1 MLLSGGGFA
10 FMHLPKLAKLTVLI
24 AVISELFSNFALN
37 YKQQLS
43 RMNYRTLRLKIIT
56 GYAILA
62 IVLVFAAQM
71 VYDSTR
77 SLTALNTA
85 SERLMERRNIV
96 DSLVYSMLDAA
107 NAERSVMM
115 GDTRQWQRFS
125 TSLSESQ
132 RKAMQLKQLVSDS
145 VKAMRMDTLANLLAA
160 KRDNAMMVLNI
171 LADASGDAVYARK
184 VHDLQSGRD
193 SVVIHPNEIT
203 NASNRETVYNIV
215 STRRGFFRRLSDA
228 FRRQRSDTIATT
240 MQSGRTDSTAMAQGI
255 NIADSVAVALADIH
269 HEIKRADTRRQ
280 DAIDNRTRSLKLV
293 SIQLAWRTGQMLEDI
308 QSDEHNAM
316 QRAIN
321 ADMAARRATMMK
333 IAMLALLAI
342 GAAIVLIVYTLRD
355 IRRQRRDHERIV
367 EAKNETERIMQQ
379 RQRLLLTITHDIKA
393 PVASISGFIALLRE
407 WVNQP
412 KPVAY
417 LDSIRSSAEHLL
429 QLVGALLDYHQL
441 ESGKATTHAVSFN
454 PARLVSDCATQARP
468 VANKKNLEVV
478 CSLRPGA
485 DRMCQADAF
494 RIRQIM
500 NNLIGNAVKYTDRGT
515 ITVSAALNGSQLT
528 MSVADTGSGM
538 TESEQQRIFN
548 AFTRLPDA
556 QDKEGV
562 GLGLSITREAVNMLG
577 GTIRVVSQKG
587 KGSKFTVT
595 LPVTVDTVQS
605 AQPATIAGNTVPNV
619 ADNPTPNVINPASIA
634 ASPAPDMAC
643 VKSSSHPIKV
653 VIVDDDRLQLQLLGE
668 MMARME
674 NICLDIHVTS
684 SADEAIEMIGRLR
697 PQLVFTDIEM
707 PQMSGRE
714 MLRRID
720 RNGIKTVAMT
730 AHDQSIYTELR
741 AEGFDAC
748 LFKPFNVQTLAATL
762 CQLTGIA
769 PSVSIPTA
777 SVSDAKQDTALFA
790 PLLVFAEGDA
800 EAEQQIIADT
810 RQSIADYLSMLND
823 PNDTASIAKAAHK
836 AMPLLKM
843 LMPDD
848 VEWLIELTPER
859 IGQTD
864 EEKRKKLY
872 EKFKGVLEKI

>member
-1 MLLSGGGFA
+1 
-10 FMHLPKLAKLTVLI
+10 
-24 AVISELFSNFALN
+24 
-37 YKQQLS
+37 
-43 RMNYRTLRLKIIT
+43 MNYRTLRLKIIT

-77 SLTALNTA
+77 SLTDLNNA

-203 NASNRETVYNIV
+203 SANNRETVYNIV

-255 NIADSVAVALADIH
+255 NIADSVAEALADIH

-280 DAIDNRTRSLKLV
+280 DAIDNRTHSLKLV

-316 QRAIN
+316 QRAIK
-321 ADMAARRATMMK
+321 ADMQARRSTMMK

-367 EAKNETERIMQQ
+367 EAKNETERLMQQ

-407 WVNQP
+407 WVSQP

-468 VANKKNLEVV
+468 VANNKNLEVV
-478 CSLRPGA
+478 CSLRTGA
-485 DRMCQADAF
+485 DCVCQADAF

-556 QDKEGV
+556 QGKEGV

-577 GTIRVVSQKG
+577 GTIRVASQKG

-619 ADNPTPNVINPASIA
+619 ADNPTPNIINPASIA

-643 VKSSSHPIKV
+643 VKSSSHPIKG
-653 VIVDDDRLQLQLLGE
+653 VIVEDDRLQWQRLGE

-674 NICLDIHVTS
+674 NICLAIHVTS

-720 RNGIKTVAMT
+720 HNGIKTVAIT

-769 PSVSIPTA
+769 PSVSVPTA
-777 SVSDAKQDTALFA
+777 SASSARHDATLFA
-790 PLLVFAEGDA
+790 PLLVFAECDA

-810 RQSIADYLSMLND
+810 RKSIADYLSMLND

-848 VEWLIELTPER
+848 VEWLADLTPER

>member
-1 MLLSGGGFA
+1 
-10 FMHLPKLAKLTVLI
+10 
-24 AVISELFSNFALN
+24 
-37 YKQQLS
+37 
-43 RMNYRTLRLKIIT
+43 MNYRTLRLKIIT

-77 SLTALNTA
+77 SLTDLNNA

-145 VKAMRMDTLANLLAA
+145 IKAMRMDTLANLLAA

-255 NIADSVAVALADIH
+255 NIADSVAEALADIH

-367 EAKNETERIMQQ
+367 EAKNETELLMQQ

-441 ESGKATTHAVSFN
+441 ESGKATTHVVSFN
-454 PARLVSDCATQARP
+454 PARLVIDCATQARP

-556 QDKEGV
+556 QGKEGV

-605 AQPATIAGNTVPNV
+605 AQPTTIA
-619 ADNPTPNVINPASIA
+619 DN
-634 ASPAPDMAC
+634 PAPDMAC

-684 SADEAIEMIGRLR
+684 SADEAIAMIGRLR

-720 RNGIKTVAMT
+720 RNGIKTIAIT

-777 SVSDAKQDTALFA
+777 SASSARHDDTLFA

-843 LMPDD
+843 LMPDN
-848 VEWLIELTPER
+848 VEWLTDLTPER

-864 EEKRKKLY
+864 EAKRKKLY

>member
-1 MLLSGGGFA
+1 
-10 FMHLPKLAKLTVLI
+10 
-24 AVISELFSNFALN
+24 
-37 YKQQLS
+37 
-43 RMNYRTLRLKIIT
+43 MNYRTLRLKIIT

-85 SERLMERRNIV
+85 SERLMERRNVV

-203 NASNRETVYNIV
+203 SANNRETVYNIV

-255 NIADSVAVALADIH
+255 NIADSVAEALADIH

-316 QRAIN
+316 QRAIK
-321 ADMAARRATMMK
+321 ADMQARRSTMMK

-367 EAKNETERIMQQ
+367 EAKNETERLMQQ

-407 WVNQP
+407 WVSQP

-468 VANKKNLEVV
+468 VANNKNLEVV
-478 CSLRPGA
+478 CSLRTGA
-485 DRMCQADAF
+485 DCVCQADAF

-500 NNLIGNAVKYTDRGT
+500 NNLIGNAVKYTDCGT

-556 QDKEGV
+556 QGKEGV

-577 GTIRVVSQKG
+577 GTIRVASQKG

-619 ADNPTPNVINPASIA
+619 ADNPTPNIINPASIA

-720 RNGIKTVAMT
+720 RNGIKTVAIT

-769 PSVSIPTA
+769 PSVSVPTA
-777 SVSDAKQDTALFA
+777 SASSARHDATLFA
-790 PLLVFAEGDA
+790 PLLVFAECDA

-810 RQSIADYLSMLND
+810 RKSIADYLSMLND

-836 AMPLLKM
+836 AMLLLKM

-848 VEWLIELTPER
+848 VEWLADLTPER

-864 EEKRKKLY
+864 EAKRKKLY

>member
-1 MLLSGGGFA
+1 
-10 FMHLPKLAKLTVLI
+10 
-24 AVISELFSNFALN
+24 
-37 YKQQLS
+37 
-43 RMNYRTLRLKIIT
+43 MNYRTLRLKIIT

-77 SLTALNTA
+77 SLTDLNNA

-145 VKAMRMDTLANLLAA
+145 VKAMRMDTLASLLAA

-240 MQSGRTDSTAMAQGI
+240 MQSGRIDSTAMTQGI
-255 NIADSVAVALADIH
+255 NIADSVAEALADIH

-367 EAKNETERIMQQ
+367 EAKNETERLMQQ

-407 WVNQP
+407 WVSQP

-454 PARLVSDCATQARP
+454 PAQLVSDCATQARP

-494 RIRQIM
+494 RIRQIL

-556 QDKEGV
+556 QGKEGV

-605 AQPATIAGNTVPNV
+605 AQPTTI
-619 ADNPTPNVINPASIA
+619 ADNPASDA

-720 RNGIKTVAMT
+720 RNGIKTVAIT

-777 SVSDAKQDTALFA
+777 SASSARHDDTLFA

-843 LMPDD
+843 LMPDN

-864 EEKRKKLY
+864 VAKRKELY
-872 EKFKGVLEKI
+872 EKFRRVLQQI

>member
-1 MLLSGGGFA
+1 
-10 FMHLPKLAKLTVLI
+10 
-24 AVISELFSNFALN
+24 
-37 YKQQLS
+37 
-43 RMNYRTLRLKIIT
+43 MNYRTLRLKIIT

-255 NIADSVAVALADIH
+255 NIADSVAEALADIH
-269 HEIKRADTRRQ
+269 HEIKRADIRRQ

-321 ADMAARRATMMK
+321 ADMAARRSTMMK

-393 PVASISGFIALLRE
+393 PVASISGFIALLHE
-407 WVNQP
+407 WVSQP

-454 PARLVSDCATQARP
+454 PAQLVSDCATQARP

-478 CSLRPGA
+478 CSLRTSA
-485 DRMCQADAF
+485 DCVCQADAF

-556 QDKEGV
+556 QGKEGV

-577 GTIRVVSQKG
+577 GTISVASQKG

-595 LPVTVDTVQS
+595 LPVSVDTVQS
-605 AQPATIAGNTVPNV
+605 AQPATIAGNPAPNA
-619 ADNPTPNVINPASIA
+619 ADNPTPNIINPAPNA
-634 ASPAPDMAC
+634 AGPVSDMAC

-730 AHDQSIYTELR
+730 AHDQSIYSELR

-769 PSVSIPTA
+769 PSVSVPTA
-777 SVSDAKQDTALFA
+777 SASSARYDATLFA

-836 AMPLLKM
+836 SMPLLKM

-848 VEWLIELTPER
+848 VEWLADLTPER

>member
-1 MLLSGGGFA
+1 
-10 FMHLPKLAKLTVLI
+10 
-24 AVISELFSNFALN
+24 
-37 YKQQLS
+37 
-43 RMNYRTLRLKIIT
+43 MNYRTLRLKIIT

-77 SLTALNTA
+77 SLTDLNNA

-203 NASNRETVYNIV
+203 SANNRETVYNIV

-255 NIADSVAVALADIH
+255 NIADSVAEALADIH

-280 DAIDNRTRSLKLV
+280 DAIDNRTRSLRLV

-441 ESGKATTHAVSFN
+441 ESGKATTHSVSFN
-454 PARLVSDCATQARP
+454 PAQLVSDCATQARP

-556 QDKEGV
+556 QGKEGV

-605 AQPATIAGNTVPNV
+605 AQPTTIA
-619 ADNPTPNVINPASIA
+619 DN
-634 ASPAPDMAC
+634 PAPDMAC

-684 SADEAIEMIGRLR
+684 SADEAIAMIGRLR

-720 RNGIKTVAMT
+720 RNGIKTVAIT
-730 AHDQSIYTELR
+730 AHDQSVYTELR

-777 SVSDAKQDTALFA
+777 SASDAKQDTTLFA

-843 LMPDD
+843 LMPDN
-848 VEWLIELTPER
+848 VEWLADLTPER

-864 EEKRKKLY
+864 EAKRKKLY
-872 EKFKGVLEKI
+872 EKFKGVLICLKSHHHINRG

>member
-1 MLLSGGGFA
+1 
-10 FMHLPKLAKLTVLI
+10 
-24 AVISELFSNFALN
+24 
-37 YKQQLS
+37 
-43 RMNYRTLRLKIIT
+43 MNYRTLRLKIIT

-255 NIADSVAVALADIH
+255 NIADSVAEALADIH

-407 WVNQP
+407 WVSQP

-454 PARLVSDCATQARP
+454 PAQLVSDCATQARP

-556 QDKEGV
+556 QGKEGV

-595 LPVTVDTVQS
+595 LPVSVDTVQS
-605 AQPATIAGNTVPNV
+605 AQPTTIA
-619 ADNPTPNVINPASIA
+619 DN
-634 ASPAPDMAC
+634 PAPDMAC

-684 SADEAIEMIGRLR
+684 SAAEAIEMIGRLR

-720 RNGIKTVAMT
+720 RNGIKTVAIT

-777 SVSDAKQDTALFA
+777 SASDAKHDTALFA

-848 VEWLIELTPER
+848 VEWLADLTPER

-864 EEKRKKLY
+864 EAKRKKLY

>member
-1 MLLSGGGFA
+1 
-10 FMHLPKLAKLTVLI
+10 
-24 AVISELFSNFALN
+24 
-37 YKQQLS
+37 
-43 RMNYRTLRLKIIT
+43 MNYRTLRLKIIT

-62 IVLVFAAQM
+62 IVLVLAAQM

-115 GDTRQWQRFS
+115 GDTRQWKRFAN
-125 TSLSESQ
+125 SLAESQ
-132 RKAMQLKQLVSDS
+132 RKTMQLKQLVSDS
-145 VKAMRMDTLANLLAA
+145 VKAMRMDTLASLLAA

-203 NASNRETVYNIV
+203 SANNRETVYNIV
-215 STRRGFFRRLSDA
+215 STRRGFFRRLGDA

-255 NIADSVAVALADIH
+255 NIADSVAEALADIH

-280 DAIDNRTRSLKLV
+280 DAIESRTRSLKLV

-316 QRAIN
+316 QRAVN
-321 ADMAARRATMMK
+321 ADMQARRSTMMK

-367 EAKNETERIMQQ
+367 EAKNETERLMQQ

-407 WVNQP
+407 WVSQP

-454 PARLVSDCATQARP
+454 PAQLVSDCATQARP
-468 VANKKNLEVV
+468 VANNKNLEVV
-478 CSLRPGA
+478 CSLRTSA
-485 DRMCQADAF
+485 DCVCQADAF

-556 QDKEGV
+556 QGKEGV

-577 GTIRVVSQKG
+577 GTISVASQKG
-587 KGSKFTVT
+587 KGSKFTVK
-595 LPVTVDTVQS
+595 LPVVVDAVQP
-605 AQPATIAGNTVPNV
+605 AQPATIQSDKPSTIDHN
-619 ADNPTPNVINPASIA
+619 
-634 ASPAPDMAC
+634 PAPDAAYTAPNKAGAMPA
-643 VKSSSHPIKV
+643 SHPIKV

-674 NICLDIHVTS
+674 NICLDISVTA
-684 SADEAIEMIGRLR
+684 SADEAMEMIGRLR

-730 AHDQSIYTELR
+730 AHDQSIYSELR

-769 PSVSIPTA
+769 PQISVPTA
-777 SVSDAKQDTALFA
+777 STSAVRHDDTLFA

-810 RQSIADYLSMLND
+810 RKSIAGYLEMLND
-823 PNDTASIAKAAHK
+823 ADDTTSIAKAAHK

-848 VEWLIELTPER
+848 VEWLTALTPER

-864 EEKRKKLY
+864 VAKRKKLY
-872 EKFKGVLEKI
+872 EKFKRVLENISQLRGNATPTHPFLSP

>member
-1 MLLSGGGFA
+1 
-10 FMHLPKLAKLTVLI
+10 
-24 AVISELFSNFALN
+24 
-37 YKQQLS
+37 
-43 RMNYRTLRLKIIT
+43 MNYRTLRLKIIT

-77 SLTALNTA
+77 SLTDLNNA

-145 VKAMRMDTLANLLAA
+145 IKAMRMDTLANLLAA

-255 NIADSVAVALADIH
+255 NIADSVAEALADIH

-367 EAKNETERIMQQ
+367 EAKNETELLMQQ

-407 WVNQP
+407 WVSQP

-454 PARLVSDCATQARP
+454 PAQLVSDCATQARP

-556 QDKEGV
+556 QGKEGV

-605 AQPATIAGNTVPNV
+605 VQPTTIA
-619 ADNPTPNVINPASIA
+619 DN
-634 ASPAPDMAC
+634 PAPDMAC

-684 SADEAIEMIGRLR
+684 SADEAIAMIGRLR

-707 PQMSGRE
+707 PQLSGRE

-720 RNGIKTVAMT
+720 RNGIKTVAIT

-777 SVSDAKQDTALFA
+777 SASDAQQDTTLFA

-843 LMPDD
+843 LMPDN
-848 VEWLIELTPER
+848 VEWLTDLTPER

-864 EEKRKKLY
+864 VAKRKKLY
-872 EKFKGVLEKI
+872 EKFKRVLICLKSHHLNRG

>member
-1 MLLSGGGFA
+1 
-10 FMHLPKLAKLTVLI
+10 
-24 AVISELFSNFALN
+24 
-37 YKQQLS
+37 
-43 RMNYRTLRLKIIT
+43 MNYRTLRLKIIT

-77 SLTALNTA
+77 SLTDLNNA

-145 VKAMRMDTLANLLAA
+145 IKAMRMDTLANLLAA

-255 NIADSVAVALADIH
+255 NIADSVAEALADIH

-407 WVNQP
+407 LVNQP

-454 PARLVSDCATQARP
+454 PAQLVSDCATQARP

-556 QDKEGV
+556 QGKEGV

-595 LPVTVDTVQS
+595 LPVSVDTVQS
-605 AQPATIAGNTVPNV
+605 THPTTIADSPVSDV
-619 ADNPTPNVINPASIA
+619 ACI
-634 ASPAPDMAC
+634 
-643 VKSSSHPIKV
+643 KSSSHPIKV

-684 SADEAIEMIGRLR
+684 SADEAIAMIGRLR

-720 RNGIKTVAMT
+720 RNGIKTVAIT

-777 SVSDAKQDTALFA
+777 SASDAQQDTALFA

-823 PNDTASIAKAAHK
+823 PNDTASIAKATHK

-843 LMPDD
+843 LMPDN
-848 VEWLIELTPER
+848 VEWLTDLTPER

-872 EKFKGVLEKI
+872 EKFKGVLACLKFPPPQQGQSPTTSQLVGNAP

>member
-1 MLLSGGGFA
+1 
-10 FMHLPKLAKLTVLI
+10 
-24 AVISELFSNFALN
+24 
-37 YKQQLS
+37 
-43 RMNYRTLRLKIIT
+43 MNYRTLRLKIIT

-77 SLTALNTA
+77 SLTDLNNA

-255 NIADSVAVALADIH
+255 NIADSVAEALADIH

-280 DAIDNRTRSLKLV
+280 DAIDNRTRSLRLV

-454 PARLVSDCATQARP
+454 PAQLVSDCATQARP

-485 DRMCQADAF
+485 DRMCHADAF

-548 AFTRLPDA
+548 AFIRLPDA
-556 QDKEGV
+556 QGKEGV

-595 LPVTVDTVQS
+595 LPVSVDTVQS
-605 AQPATIAGNTVPNV
+605 AQPATIA
-619 ADNPTPNVINPASIA
+619 DN
-634 ASPAPDMAC
+634 PAPDMAC

-684 SADEAIEMIGRLR
+684 SADEAIAMIGRLR
-697 PQLVFTDIEM
+697 PQLLFTDIEM

-720 RNGIKTVAMT
+720 RNGIKTVAIT

-777 SVSDAKQDTALFA
+777 SASDARQDTALFA

-810 RQSIADYLSMLND
+810 RQSIADYLSMLNN

-843 LMPDD
+843 LMPDN
-848 VEWLIELTPER
+848 VEWLTDLTPER

-864 EEKRKKLY
+864 EAKRKKLY
-872 EKFKGVLEKI
+872 EKFKGVLICLKSHHHLNRG

>member
-1 MLLSGGGFA
+1 
-10 FMHLPKLAKLTVLI
+10 
-24 AVISELFSNFALN
+24 
-37 YKQQLS
+37 
-43 RMNYRTLRLKIIT
+43 MNYRTLRLKIIT

-77 SLTALNTA
+77 SLTDLNNA

-145 VKAMRMDTLANLLAA
+145 IKAMRMDTLANLLAA

-203 NASNRETVYNIV
+203 SANNRETVYNIV

-255 NIADSVAVALADIH
+255 NIADSVAEALADIH

-407 WVNQP
+407 WVSQP

-454 PARLVSDCATQARP
+454 PAQLVSDCATQARP

-556 QDKEGV
+556 QGKEGV

-595 LPVTVDTVQS
+595 LPVSVDTVQS
-605 AQPATIAGNTVPNV
+605 AQPTTIA
-619 ADNPTPNVINPASIA
+619 DN
-634 ASPAPDMAC
+634 PAPDMAC

-720 RNGIKTVAMT
+720 RNGIKTVAIT

-777 SVSDAKQDTALFA
+777 SASDAQQDTALFA

-848 VEWLIELTPER
+848 VEWLTDLTPER

-864 EEKRKKLY
+864 VAKRKKLY
-872 EKFKGVLEKI
+872 EKFKGVLICLKSQHLNRG

>member
-1 MLLSGGGFA
+1 
-10 FMHLPKLAKLTVLI
+10 
-24 AVISELFSNFALN
+24 
-37 YKQQLS
+37 
-43 RMNYRTLRLKIIT
+43 MNYRTLRLKIIT

-71 VYDSTR
+71 VYDSTC

-255 NIADSVAVALADIH
+255 NIADSVAEALADIH

-321 ADMAARRATMMK
+321 ADMQARRSTMMK

-367 EAKNETERIMQQ
+367 EAKNETERLMQQ

-454 PARLVSDCATQARP
+454 PAQLVSDCATQARP
-468 VANKKNLEVV
+468 VANNKNLEVV

-556 QDKEGV
+556 QGKEGV

-577 GTIRVVSQKG
+577 GTIRVASQKG

-595 LPVTVDTVQS
+595 LPVTVDTVLS

-730 AHDQSIYTELR
+730 AHDQSIYSELR

-769 PSVSIPTA
+769 PQISVPTA
-777 SVSDAKQDTALFA
+777 STSAVRHDDTLFA

-823 PNDTASIAKAAHK
+823 SNDTASIAKAAHK

-848 VEWLIELTPER
+848 VEWLADLTPER

-864 EEKRKKLY
+864 EAKRKKLY

>member
-1 MLLSGGGFA
+1 
-10 FMHLPKLAKLTVLI
+10 
-24 AVISELFSNFALN
+24 
-37 YKQQLS
+37 
-43 RMNYRTLRLKIIT
+43 MNYRTLRLKIIT

-77 SLTALNTA
+77 SLTALNNA
-85 SERLMERRNIV
+85 SERLMERRNVV

-203 NASNRETVYNIV
+203 SANNRETVYNIV
-215 STRRGFFRRLSDA
+215 STRRGFFRRLGDA

-255 NIADSVAVALADIH
+255 NIADSVAEALADIH

-280 DAIDNRTRSLKLV
+280 DAIDNRTHSLKLV

-316 QRAIN
+316 QRAIK
-321 ADMAARRATMMK
+321 ADMQARRSTMMK

-367 EAKNETERIMQQ
+367 EAKNETERLMQQ

-393 PVASISGFIALLRE
+393 PLASISGFIALLRE
-407 WVNQP
+407 WVSQP

-468 VANKKNLEVV
+468 VANNKNLEVV
-478 CSLRPGA
+478 CSLRTGA
-485 DRMCQADAF
+485 DCVCQADAF

-556 QDKEGV
+556 QGKEGV

-577 GTIRVVSQKG
+577 GTIRVASQKG
-587 KGSKFTVT
+587 KGSKFTIT

-619 ADNPTPNVINPASIA
+619 ADNPTPNIINPASIA

-643 VKSSSHPIKV
+643 VKSSSYPIKV

-720 RNGIKTVAMT
+720 RNGIKTVAIT

-769 PSVSIPTA
+769 PSVSVLTA
-777 SVSDAKQDTALFA
+777 SASSARHDATLFA
-790 PLLVFAEGDA
+790 PLLVFAECDA

-810 RQSIADYLSMLND
+810 RKSIADYLSMLND

-848 VEWLIELTPER
+848 VEWLADLTPER

>member
-1 MLLSGGGFA
+1 
-10 FMHLPKLAKLTVLI
+10 
-24 AVISELFSNFALN
+24 
-37 YKQQLS
+37 
-43 RMNYRTLRLKIIT
+43 MNYRTLRLKIIT

-203 NASNRETVYNIV
+203 SANNRETVYNIV

-255 NIADSVAVALADIH
+255 NIADSVAEALADIH

-407 WVNQP
+407 WVSQP

-454 PARLVSDCATQARP
+454 PAQLVSDCATQARP
-468 VANKKNLEVV
+468 VANNKNLEVV
-478 CSLRPGA
+478 CSLRTGA
-485 DRMCQADAF
+485 DCVCQADAF

-556 QDKEGV
+556 QGKEGV

-595 LPVTVDTVQS
+595 LPVTVDTVLS
-605 AQPATIAGNTVPNV
+605 AQPATIAGNTVHNV

-720 RNGIKTVAMT
+720 RNGIKTVAIT

-769 PSVSIPTA
+769 PQISVPTA
-777 SVSDAKQDTALFA
+777 STSAVRHDDTLFA

-848 VEWLIELTPER
+848 VEWLADLTPER

-864 EEKRKKLY
+864 EAKRKKLY

>member
-1 MLLSGGGFA
+1 
-10 FMHLPKLAKLTVLI
+10 
-24 AVISELFSNFALN
+24 
-37 YKQQLS
+37 
-43 RMNYRTLRLKIIT
+43 MNYRTLRLKIIT

-85 SERLMERRNIV
+85 SERLMERRNVV

-203 NASNRETVYNIV
+203 SANNRETVYNIV

-255 NIADSVAVALADIH
+255 NIADSVAEALADIH

-316 QRAIN
+316 QRAIK
-321 ADMAARRATMMK
+321 ADMQARRSTMMK

-367 EAKNETERIMQQ
+367 EAKNETERLMQQ

-407 WVNQP
+407 WVSQP

-417 LDSIRSSAEHLL
+417 LDSICSSAEHLL

-468 VANKKNLEVV
+468 VANNKNLEVV
-478 CSLRPGA
+478 CSLRTGA
-485 DRMCQADAF
+485 DCVCQADAF

-556 QDKEGV
+556 QGKEGV

-577 GTIRVVSQKG
+577 GTIRVASQKG

-619 ADNPTPNVINPASIA
+619 ADNPNPNIINPASIA

-674 NICLDIHVTS
+674 NICLDTHVTS

-720 RNGIKTVAMT
+720 RNGIKTVAIT

-769 PSVSIPTA
+769 PSVSVPTA
-777 SVSDAKQDTALFA
+777 SASSARHDATLFA
-790 PLLVFAEGDA
+790 PLLVFAECDA

-810 RQSIADYLSMLND
+810 RKSIADYLSMLND

-848 VEWLIELTPER
+848 VEWLADLTPER

-864 EEKRKKLY
+864 EAKRKKLY

>member
-1 MLLSGGGFA
+1 
-10 FMHLPKLAKLTVLI
+10 
-24 AVISELFSNFALN
+24 
-37 YKQQLS
+37 
-43 RMNYRTLRLKIIT
+43 
-56 GYAILA
+56 
-62 IVLVFAAQM
+62 
-71 VYDSTR
+71 
-77 SLTALNTA
+77 
-85 SERLMERRNIV
+85 
-96 DSLVYSMLDAA
+96 
-107 NAERSVMM
+107 
-115 GDTRQWQRFS
+115 
-125 TSLSESQ
+125 
-132 RKAMQLKQLVSDS
+132 
-145 VKAMRMDTLANLLAA
+145 MDTLANLLAA

-203 NASNRETVYNIV
+203 SANNRETVYNIV

-255 NIADSVAVALADIH
+255 NIADSVAEALADIH

-316 QRAIN
+316 QRAIK
-321 ADMAARRATMMK
+321 ADMQARRSTMMK

-367 EAKNETERIMQQ
+367 EAKNETERLMQQ

-407 WVNQP
+407 WVSQP

-417 LDSIRSSAEHLL
+417 LDSIHSSAEHLL

-468 VANKKNLEVV
+468 VANNKNLEVV
-478 CSLRPGA
+478 CSLRTGA
-485 DRMCQADAF
+485 DCVCQADAF

-556 QDKEGV
+556 QGKEGV

-577 GTIRVVSQKG
+577 GTIRVASQKG

-619 ADNPTPNVINPASIA
+619 ADNPTPNIINPASIA

-707 PQMSGRE
+707 PEMSGTD
-714 MLRRID
+714 LIHHID
-720 RNGIKTVAMT
+720 HSHMKVVAMT
-730 AHDQSIYTELR
+730 AHDDSMVPRLR
-741 AEGFDAC
+741 QAGFDAC
-748 LFKPFNVQTLAATL
+748 LLKPFSMHTLATTL
-762 CQLTGIA
+762 TQITRQPFVPNDVA
-769 PSVSIPTA
+769 PEAEPDSAP
-777 SVSDAKQDTALFA
+777 DFFA
-790 PLLVFAEGDA
+790 PLTAFAEGDV
-800 EAEQQIIADT
+800 EAERDILTQTLKALDE
-810 RQSIADYLSMLND
+810 YLAILTPSSCNNVPSSSND
-823 PNDTASIAKAAHK
+823 VPEEERHTAYINKVAKAAHK
-836 AMPLLKM
+836 ALPLLTM
-843 LMPDD
+843 LMPQQHD
-848 VEWLIELTPER
+848 VFWPITPANIASTAPNER
-859 IGQTD
+859 EQLAQQL
-864 EEKRKKLY
+864 KA
-872 EKFKGVLEKI
+872 VLEHIRGRLCDKLNINKPLCN

>member
-1 MLLSGGGFA
+1 
-10 FMHLPKLAKLTVLI
+10 
-24 AVISELFSNFALN
+24 
-37 YKQQLS
+37 
-43 RMNYRTLRLKIIT
+43 MNYRTLRLKIIT

-77 SLTALNTA
+77 SLTDLNNA

-203 NASNRETVYNIV
+203 SASNRETVYNIV

-321 ADMAARRATMMK
+321 ADMDARRATMMK

-538 TESEQQRIFN
+538 NESEQQRIFN

-556 QDKEGV
+556 QGKEGV
-562 GLGLSITREAVNMLG
+562 GLGLSITREAVSMLG

-605 AQPATIAGNTVPNV
+605 AQPATIASNTVPNA
-619 ADNPTPNVINPASIA
+619 ADNSISNIINPASDA

-720 RNGIKTVAMT
+720 RNGIKTVAIT

-823 PNDTASIAKAAHK
+823 SNDTASIAKAAHK

-848 VEWLIELTPER
+848 VEWLADLTPER

>member
-1 MLLSGGGFA
+1 
-10 FMHLPKLAKLTVLI
+10 
-24 AVISELFSNFALN
+24 
-37 YKQQLS
+37 
-43 RMNYRTLRLKIIT
+43 MNYRTLRLKIIT

-77 SLTALNTA
+77 SLTDLNNA

-203 NASNRETVYNIV
+203 SANNRETVYNIV

-255 NIADSVAVALADIH
+255 NIADSVAEALADIH

-308 QSDEHNAM
+308 QSDDICVKLWLIHN
-316 QRAIN
+316 
-321 ADMAARRATMMK
+321 
-333 IAMLALLAI
+333 AMLALLAI

-367 EAKNETERIMQQ
+367 EAKNETERLMQQ

-407 WVNQP
+407 WVSQP

-468 VANKKNLEVV
+468 VANNKNLEVV
-478 CSLRPGA
+478 CSLRTGA
-485 DRMCQADAF
+485 DCVCQADAF

-556 QDKEGV
+556 QGKEGV

-577 GTIRVVSQKG
+577 GTIRVASQKG

-619 ADNPTPNVINPASIA
+619 ADNPTPNIINPASIA

-720 RNGIKTVAMT
+720 RNGIKTVAIT

-769 PSVSIPTA
+769 PSVSVPTA
-777 SVSDAKQDTALFA
+777 SASSARHDATLFA
-790 PLLVFAEGDA
+790 PLLVFAECDA

-810 RQSIADYLSMLND
+810 RKSIADYLSMLND

-848 VEWLIELTPER
+848 VEWLADLTPER

>member
-1 MLLSGGGFA
+1 
-10 FMHLPKLAKLTVLI
+10 
-24 AVISELFSNFALN
+24 
-37 YKQQLS
+37 
-43 RMNYRTLRLKIIT
+43 MNYRTLRLKIIT

-255 NIADSVAVALADIH
+255 NIADSVAEALADIH

-321 ADMAARRATMMK
+321 ADMQARRSTMMK

-367 EAKNETERIMQQ
+367 EAKNETERLMQQ

-407 WVNQP
+407 WVSHP

-468 VANKKNLEVV
+468 VANNKNLEVV

-556 QDKEGV
+556 QGKEGV

-595 LPVTVDTVQS
+595 LPVTVDTVLS

-619 ADNPTPNVINPASIA
+619 ADNPISNIINPAPDA
-634 ASPAPDMAC
+634 ASPVSDMAC

-720 RNGIKTVAMT
+720 RNGIKTVAIT

-769 PSVSIPTA
+769 PQISVPTA
-777 SVSDAKQDTALFA
+777 STSAVRHDDTLFA

-823 PNDTASIAKAAHK
+823 SNDTASIAKAAHK

-848 VEWLIELTPER
+848 VEWLADLTPER

>member
-1 MLLSGGGFA
+1 
-10 FMHLPKLAKLTVLI
+10 
-24 AVISELFSNFALN
+24 
-37 YKQQLS
+37 
-43 RMNYRTLRLKIIT
+43 MNYRTLRLKIIT

-77 SLTALNTA
+77 SLTDLNNA

-145 VKAMRMDTLANLLAA
+145 IKAMRMDTLANLLAA

-255 NIADSVAVALADIH
+255 NIADSVAEALADIH

-556 QDKEGV
+556 QGKEGV

-595 LPVTVDTVQS
+595 LPVSVDTVQS
-605 AQPATIAGNTVPNV
+605 VQPTTIA
-619 ADNPTPNVINPASIA
+619 DN
-634 ASPAPDMAC
+634 PAPDMAC
-643 VKSSSHPIKV
+643 VKSSLHPIKV

-684 SADEAIEMIGRLR
+684 SADEAIAMIGRLR

-720 RNGIKTVAMT
+720 RNGIKTVAIT

-777 SVSDAKQDTALFA
+777 SASDAKQDTALFA

-843 LMPDD
+843 LMPDN
-848 VEWLIELTPER
+848 VEWLTDLTPER

-864 EEKRKKLY
+864 EAKRKKLY

>member
-1 MLLSGGGFA
+1 
-10 FMHLPKLAKLTVLI
+10 
-24 AVISELFSNFALN
+24 
-37 YKQQLS
+37 
-43 RMNYRTLRLKIIT
+43 MNYRTLRLKIIT

-77 SLTALNTA
+77 SLTDLNNA

-255 NIADSVAVALADIH
+255 NIADSVAEALADIH

-321 ADMAARRATMMK
+321 ADMAARRSTMMK

-393 PVASISGFIALLRE
+393 PVASISGFIALLCE
-407 WVNQP
+407 WVSQP

-454 PARLVSDCATQARP
+454 PAQLVSDCATQARP

-478 CSLRPGA
+478 CSLRPGV

-556 QDKEGV
+556 QGKEGV

-619 ADNPTPNVINPASIA
+619 ADNPTPNVINPAPDA
-634 ASPAPDMAC
+634 ASPVSDMAC

-653 VIVDDDRLQLQLLGE
+653 VIVDDDCLQLQLLGE

-769 PSVSIPTA
+769 PQISVPTA
-777 SVSDAKQDTALFA
+777 STSAVRHDDTLFA

-823 PNDTASIAKAAHK
+823 SNDTASIAKAAHK

-848 VEWLIELTPER
+848 VEWLADLTPER

-864 EEKRKKLY
+864 EAKRKKLY

>member
-1 MLLSGGGFA
+1 
-10 FMHLPKLAKLTVLI
+10 
-24 AVISELFSNFALN
+24 
-37 YKQQLS
+37 
-43 RMNYRTLRLKIIT
+43 MNYRTLRLKIIT

-77 SLTALNTA
+77 SLTDLNNA

-255 NIADSVAVALADIH
+255 NIADSVAEALADIH

-280 DAIDNRTRSLKLV
+280 DAIDNRTRSLRLV

-454 PARLVSDCATQARP
+454 PAQLVSDCATQARP

-556 QDKEGV
+556 QGKEGV

-595 LPVTVDTVQS
+595 LPVSVDTVQS
-605 AQPATIAGNTVPNV
+605 AQPTTIA
-619 ADNPTPNVINPASIA
+619 DI
-634 ASPAPDMAC
+634 PAPDMAC

-684 SADEAIEMIGRLR
+684 SADEAIAMIGRLR

-720 RNGIKTVAMT
+720 RNGIKTVAIT

-777 SVSDAKQDTALFA
+777 SASDAQQDTALFA

-843 LMPDD
+843 LMPDN
-848 VEWLIELTPER
+848 VEWLTDLTPER

-864 EEKRKKLY
+864 VAKRKKLY
-872 EKFKGVLEKI
+872 EKFKGVLICLKSQHLNRG

>member
-1 MLLSGGGFA
+1 
-10 FMHLPKLAKLTVLI
+10 
-24 AVISELFSNFALN
+24 
-37 YKQQLS
+37 
-43 RMNYRTLRLKIIT
+43 MNYRTLRLKIIT

-77 SLTALNTA
+77 SLTDLNNA

-132 RKAMQLKQLVSDS
+132 HKAMQLKQLVSDS

-203 NASNRETVYNIV
+203 SANNRETVYNIV
-215 STRRGFFRRLSDA
+215 STRRGFFRRLGDA

-255 NIADSVAVALADIH
+255 NIADSVAEALADIH

-321 ADMAARRATMMK
+321 ADMQARRSTMMK

-441 ESGKATTHAVSFN
+441 ESGNATTHAVSFN
-454 PARLVSDCATQARP
+454 PAQLVSDCATQARP

-548 AFTRLPDA
+548 VFTRLPDA
-556 QDKEGV
+556 QGKEGV

-595 LPVTVDTVQS
+595 LPVSVDTVQS
-605 AQPATIAGNTVPNV
+605 AQPTTI
-619 ADNPTPNVINPASIA
+619 ADNPAPNAVDDPISNIINTASDA
-634 ASPAPDMAC
+634 AGSAPDMAC

-684 SADEAIEMIGRLR
+684 SADEAIAMIGRLR

-720 RNGIKTVAMT
+720 RNGIKTVAIT

-777 SVSDAKQDTALFA
+777 SASDAKQDAALFA

-823 PNDTASIAKAAHK
+823 SNDTASIAKAAHK

-848 VEWLIELTPER
+848 VEWLADLTPER

-872 EKFKGVLEKI
+872 EKFKGVLACLKFPPPQQGQSPTTSQLVGNAP

>member
-1 MLLSGGGFA
+1 
-10 FMHLPKLAKLTVLI
+10 
-24 AVISELFSNFALN
+24 
-37 YKQQLS
+37 
-43 RMNYRTLRLKIIT
+43 MNYRTLRLKIIT

-203 NASNRETVYNIV
+203 SANNRETVYNIV
-215 STRRGFFRRLSDA
+215 STRRGFFRRLGDA

-255 NIADSVAVALADIH
+255 NIADSVAEALADIH

-321 ADMAARRATMMK
+321 ADMAARRSTMMK

-407 WVNQP
+407 WVSQP

-454 PARLVSDCATQARP
+454 PAQLVSDCATQARP

-556 QDKEGV
+556 QGKEGV

-634 ASPAPDMAC
+634 AIPAPDMAC

-674 NICLDIHVTS
+674 NIGLDIHVTS

-769 PSVSIPTA
+769 PQISVPTA
-777 SVSDAKQDTALFA
+777 STSAVRHDATLFA

-848 VEWLIELTPER
+848 VEWLADLTPER

-864 EEKRKKLY
+864 EAKRKKLY

>member
-1 MLLSGGGFA
+1 
-10 FMHLPKLAKLTVLI
+10 
-24 AVISELFSNFALN
+24 
-37 YKQQLS
+37 
-43 RMNYRTLRLKIIT
+43 MNYRTLRLKIIT

-77 SLTALNTA
+77 SLTDLNNA

-115 GDTRQWQRFS
+115 GDTRQWKRFS
-125 TSLSESQ
+125 SSLAESQ
-132 RKAMQLKQLVSDS
+132 HKAMQLKQLVSDS

-203 NASNRETVYNIV
+203 SANNRETVYNIV

-280 DAIDNRTRSLKLV
+280 DAIDNRTRSLRLV

-321 ADMAARRATMMK
+321 ADMQARRSTMMK

-367 EAKNETERIMQQ
+367 EAKNETERLMQQ

-454 PARLVSDCATQARP
+454 PAQLVSDCATQARP

-478 CSLRPGA
+478 CSIRPGA

-515 ITVSAALNGSQLT
+515 VTVSAALNGSQLT

-556 QDKEGV
+556 QGKEGV
-562 GLGLSITREAVNMLG
+562 GLGLSITREAVSMLG
-577 GTIRVVSQKG
+577 GTICVVSQKG

-605 AQPATIAGNTVPNV
+605 VQPATIAGNTVPNV
-619 ADNPTPNVINPASIA
+619 ADNPTPNVINPASDV
-634 ASPAPDMAC
+634 ASPVPDMTC

-720 RNGIKTVAMT
+720 RNGIKTVAIT

-777 SVSDAKQDTALFA
+777 SASDAKQDTALFA

-823 PNDTASIAKAAHK
+823 SNDTASIAKAAHK

-843 LMPDD
+843 LMPDN
-848 VEWLIELTPER
+848 VEWLADLTPER

-872 EKFKGVLEKI
+872 EKFKGVLICLKSQHLNRGKAPQHHNWWTTPPTHPSLSP

>member
-1 MLLSGGGFA
+1 
-10 FMHLPKLAKLTVLI
+10 
-24 AVISELFSNFALN
+24 
-37 YKQQLS
+37 
-43 RMNYRTLRLKIIT
+43 MNYRTLRLKIIT

-203 NASNRETVYNIV
+203 SANNRETVYNIV

-255 NIADSVAVALADIH
+255 NIADSVAEALADIH

-321 ADMAARRATMMK
+321 ADMQARRSTMMK

-367 EAKNETERIMQQ
+367 EAKNETERLMQQ

-441 ESGKATTHAVSFN
+441 ESGKATMHAVSFN
-454 PARLVSDCATQARP
+454 PAQLVSDCATQARP

-478 CSLRPGA
+478 CSLRTSA
-485 DRMCQADAF
+485 DCVCQADAF

-556 QDKEGV
+556 QGKEGV

-619 ADNPTPNVINPASIA
+619 ADNPTPNVINPAPDA
-634 ASPAPDMAC
+634 VSPVSDMAC

-720 RNGIKTVAMT
+720 RNGIKTVAIT

-769 PSVSIPTA
+769 PQISVPTA
-777 SVSDAKQDTALFA
+777 STSAVRHDATLFA

-810 RQSIADYLSMLND
+810 RKSIAGYLEMLND

-848 VEWLIELTPER
+848 VEWLADLTPER

-864 EEKRKKLY
+864 EAKRKKLY

>member
-1 MLLSGGGFA
+1 
-10 FMHLPKLAKLTVLI
+10 
-24 AVISELFSNFALN
+24 
-37 YKQQLS
+37 
-43 RMNYRTLRLKIIT
+43 MNYRTLRLKIIT

-77 SLTALNTA
+77 SLTDLNNA

-255 NIADSVAVALADIH
+255 NIADSVAEALADIH

-321 ADMAARRATMMK
+321 ADMQARRSTMMK

-367 EAKNETERIMQQ
+367 EAKNETELLMQQ

-454 PARLVSDCATQARP
+454 PAQLVSDCATQARP

-556 QDKEGV
+556 QGKEGV

-605 AQPATIAGNTVPNV
+605 VQPATIA
-619 ADNPTPNVINPASIA
+619 DN
-634 ASPAPDMAC
+634 PAPDMAC
-643 VKSSSHPIKV
+643 VKSSSHLIKV

-668 MMARME
+668 MMARIE

-720 RNGIKTVAMT
+720 RNGIKAVAIT

-777 SVSDAKQDTALFA
+777 SASDARQDTTLFA

-843 LMPDD
+843 LMPDN
-848 VEWLIELTPER
+848 VEWLTDLTPER

-864 EEKRKKLY
+864 EAKRKKLY

>member
-1 MLLSGGGFA
+1 
-10 FMHLPKLAKLTVLI
+10 
-24 AVISELFSNFALN
+24 
-37 YKQQLS
+37 
-43 RMNYRTLRLKIIT
+43 MNYRTLRLKIIT

-71 VYDSTR
+71 VYDRTR
-77 SLTALNTA
+77 SLTDLNNA

-145 VKAMRMDTLANLLAA
+145 IKAMRMDTLANLLAA

-240 MQSGRTDSTAMAQGI
+240 MQSGRTDSTAMAHGI
-255 NIADSVAVALADIH
+255 NIADSVAEALADIH

-316 QRAIN
+316 QRAIK

-367 EAKNETERIMQQ
+367 EAKNETEQIMQQ

-407 WVNQP
+407 WVSQP

-454 PARLVSDCATQARP
+454 PAQLVSDCATQARP

-528 MSVADTGSGM
+528 MSVVDTGSGM

-556 QDKEGV
+556 QGKEGV
-562 GLGLSITREAVNMLG
+562 GLGLSITREAVSMLG

-730 AHDQSIYTELR
+730 AHDQSIYSELR

-769 PSVSIPTA
+769 PQISVPTA
-777 SVSDAKQDTALFA
+777 STSAVRHDDTLFA

-810 RQSIADYLSMLND
+810 RKSIAGYLEMLND

-848 VEWLIELTPER
+848 VEWLADLTPER

>member
-1 MLLSGGGFA
+1 
-10 FMHLPKLAKLTVLI
+10 
-24 AVISELFSNFALN
+24 
-37 YKQQLS
+37 
-43 RMNYRTLRLKIIT
+43 MNYRTLRLKIIT

-77 SLTALNTA
+77 SLTDLNNA

-203 NASNRETVYNIV
+203 SASNRETVYNIV

-255 NIADSVAVALADIH
+255 NIADSVAEALADIH

-280 DAIDNRTRSLKLV
+280 DAIDNRTRSLRLV

-407 WVNQP
+407 WVSQP

-454 PARLVSDCATQARP
+454 PAQLVSDCATQARP

-556 QDKEGV
+556 QGKEGV

-587 KGSKFTVT
+587 KGSKFTIT
-595 LPVTVDTVQS
+595 LPVSVDTVQS
-605 AQPATIAGNTVPNV
+605 VQPTTIA
-619 ADNPTPNVINPASIA
+619 D
-634 ASPAPDMAC
+634 SPAPDMAC
-643 VKSSSHPIKV
+643 VKSSLHPIKV

-720 RNGIKTVAMT
+720 RNGIKTVAIT

-777 SVSDAKQDTALFA
+777 SASDAKQDTALFA

-848 VEWLIELTPER
+848 VEWLADLTPER

-864 EEKRKKLY
+864 EAKRKKLY

>member
-1 MLLSGGGFA
+1 
-10 FMHLPKLAKLTVLI
+10 
-24 AVISELFSNFALN
+24 
-37 YKQQLS
+37 
-43 RMNYRTLRLKIIT
+43 MNYRTLRLKIIT

-203 NASNRETVYNIV
+203 NANNRETVYNIV

-255 NIADSVAVALADIH
+255 NIADSVAEALADIH

-367 EAKNETERIMQQ
+367 EAKNETERLMQQ

-407 WVNQP
+407 WVSQP

-454 PARLVSDCATQARP
+454 PAQLVSDCATQARP

-478 CSLRPGA
+478 CSLRTSA
-485 DRMCQADAF
+485 DCVCQADAF

-556 QDKEGV
+556 QGKEGV

-595 LPVTVDTVQS
+595 LPVTVDTVLS

-684 SADEAIEMIGRLR
+684 SAYEAIEMIGRLR

-720 RNGIKTVAMT
+720 RNGIKTVAIT

-769 PSVSIPTA
+769 PQISVPIASTSTA
-777 SVSDAKQDTALFA
+777 MHDETLFA

-848 VEWLIELTPER
+848 VEWLADLTPER

-864 EEKRKKLY
+864 EAKRKKLY

>member
-1 MLLSGGGFA
+1 
-10 FMHLPKLAKLTVLI
+10 
-24 AVISELFSNFALN
+24 
-37 YKQQLS
+37 
-43 RMNYRTLRLKIIT
+43 MNYRTLRLKIIT

-77 SLTALNTA
+77 SLTDLNNA

-203 NASNRETVYNIV
+203 SANNRETVYNIV

-255 NIADSVAVALADIH
+255 NIADSVAEALADIH

-454 PARLVSDCATQARP
+454 PAQLVSDCATQARP

-485 DRMCQADAF
+485 DRMCHADAF

-556 QDKEGV
+556 QGKEGV

-595 LPVTVDTVQS
+595 LPVSVDTVLS
-605 AQPATIAGNTVPNV
+605 AQPTTI
-619 ADNPTPNVINPASIA
+619 ADNPV
-634 ASPAPDMAC
+634 PDMAC

-720 RNGIKTVAMT
+720 RNGIKTVAIT

-777 SVSDAKQDTALFA
+777 SASDARQDTTLFA

-843 LMPDD
+843 LMPDN
-848 VEWLIELTPER
+848 VEWLTDLTSER

-864 EEKRKKLY
+864 EAKRKKLY
-872 EKFKGVLEKI
+872 EKFKGVLICLKSHHHLNRG

>member
-1 MLLSGGGFA
+1 
-10 FMHLPKLAKLTVLI
+10 
-24 AVISELFSNFALN
+24 
-37 YKQQLS
+37 
-43 RMNYRTLRLKIIT
+43 MNYRTLRLKIIT

-77 SLTALNTA
+77 SLTDLNNA

-145 VKAMRMDTLANLLAA
+145 IKAMRMDTLANLLAA

-203 NASNRETVYNIV
+203 SANNRETVYNIV

-255 NIADSVAVALADIH
+255 NIADSVAEALADIH

-280 DAIDNRTRSLKLV
+280 DAIDNRTRSLRLV

-321 ADMAARRATMMK
+321 ADMQARRSTMMK

-454 PARLVSDCATQARP
+454 PAQLVSDCATQARP

-485 DRMCQADAF
+485 DRMCHADAF

-515 ITVSAALNGSQLT
+515 ITVSAVLNGSQLT

-556 QDKEGV
+556 QGKEGV

-595 LPVTVDTVQS
+595 LPVSVDTVQS
-605 AQPATIAGNTVPNV
+605 AQPAPI
-619 ADNPTPNVINPASIA
+619 ADNSALDRS
-634 ASPAPDMAC
+634 C

-684 SADEAIEMIGRLR
+684 SADEAIAMIGRLR

-720 RNGIKTVAMT
+720 RNGIKTVAIT

-777 SVSDAKQDTALFA
+777 SASDARQDTALFA

-843 LMPDD
+843 LMPDN
-848 VEWLIELTPER
+848 VEWLTDLTPER

-864 EEKRKKLY
+864 EAKRKKLY

>member
-1 MLLSGGGFA
+1 
-10 FMHLPKLAKLTVLI
+10 
-24 AVISELFSNFALN
+24 
-37 YKQQLS
+37 
-43 RMNYRTLRLKIIT
+43 MNYRTLRLKIIT

-77 SLTALNTA
+77 SLTDLNNA

-145 VKAMRMDTLANLLAA
+145 IKAMRMDTLANLLAA

-255 NIADSVAVALADIH
+255 NIADSVAEALADIH

-321 ADMAARRATMMK
+321 ADMQARSSTMMK

-407 WVNQP
+407 WVSQP

-454 PARLVSDCATQARP
+454 PAQLVSDCATQARP

-556 QDKEGV
+556 QGKEGV

-595 LPVTVDTVQS
+595 LPVTVDTNSS
-605 AQPATIAGNTVPNV
+605 AQPTTIAGNTAPNEADNPVPNV
-619 ADNPTPNVINPASIA
+619 MNPAPNA
-634 ASPAPDMAC
+634 AGPAPDMAC

-714 MLRRID
+714 MLRCID
-720 RNGIKTVAMT
+720 RNGIKTVAIT

-777 SVSDAKQDTALFA
+777 SASDAKQDTTLFA

-848 VEWLIELTPER
+848 VEWLTDLTPER
-859 IGQTD
+859 INQTD
-864 EEKRKKLY
+864 VAKRKKLY

>member
-1 MLLSGGGFA
+1 
-10 FMHLPKLAKLTVLI
+10 
-24 AVISELFSNFALN
+24 
-37 YKQQLS
+37 
-43 RMNYRTLRLKIIT
+43 MNYRTLRLKIIT

-77 SLTALNTA
+77 SLTDLNNA

-255 NIADSVAVALADIH
+255 NIADSVAEALADIH

-454 PARLVSDCATQARP
+454 PAQLVSDCATQARP

-556 QDKEGV
+556 QGKEGV

-595 LPVTVDTVQS
+595 LPVSVDTVLS
-605 AQPATIAGNTVPNV
+605 AQPTTIA
-619 ADNPTPNVINPASIA
+619 DN
-634 ASPAPDMAC
+634 PAPDMAC
-643 VKSSSHPIKV
+643 VKSSLHPIKV

-720 RNGIKTVAMT
+720 RNGIKTFAIT

-762 CQLTGIA
+762 CQLTGVA

-777 SVSDAKQDTALFA
+777 SASDARQDTTLFA

-843 LMPDD
+843 LMPDN
-848 VEWLIELTPER
+848 VEWLADLTPER

-864 EEKRKKLY
+864 EAKRKKLY
-872 EKFKGVLEKI
+872 EKFKGVLICLKFHHHINRG

>member
-1 MLLSGGGFA
+1 
-10 FMHLPKLAKLTVLI
+10 
-24 AVISELFSNFALN
+24 
-37 YKQQLS
+37 
-43 RMNYRTLRLKIIT
+43 MNYRTLRLKIIT

-77 SLTALNTA
+77 SLTDLNNA

-255 NIADSVAVALADIH
+255 NIADSVAEALADIH

-367 EAKNETERIMQQ
+367 EAKNETERLMQQ

-407 WVNQP
+407 WVSQP

-441 ESGKATTHAVSFN
+441 ESGKATMHAVSFN
-454 PARLVSDCATQARP
+454 PAQLVSDCATQARP
-468 VANKKNLEVV
+468 VANKKNLEMV

-556 QDKEGV
+556 QGKEGV
-562 GLGLSITREAVNMLG
+562 GLGLSITREAVSMLG
-577 GTIRVVSQKG
+577 GTIHVVSQKG

-595 LPVTVDTVQS
+595 LPVTVDTVLS
-605 AQPATIAGNTVPNV
+605 AQPTTIAGNTVPNV
-619 ADNPTPNVINPASIA
+619 ADNPISNIINPAPNVA
-634 ASPAPDMAC
+634 RPAPDMTC

-674 NICLDIHVTS
+674 NISLVIHVTS

-720 RNGIKTVAMT
+720 RNGIKTVAIT

-769 PSVSIPTA
+769 PSVSVPTA
-777 SVSDAKQDTALFA
+777 SASSARHDATLFA

-810 RQSIADYLSMLND
+810 RKSIAGYLSMLND

-848 VEWLIELTPER
+848 VEWLTDLTPER

-864 EEKRKKLY
+864 EAKRKKLY

>member
-1 MLLSGGGFA
+1 
-10 FMHLPKLAKLTVLI
+10 
-24 AVISELFSNFALN
+24 
-37 YKQQLS
+37 
-43 RMNYRTLRLKIIT
+43 MNYRTLRLKIIT

-77 SLTALNTA
+77 SLTDLNNA

-145 VKAMRMDTLANLLAA
+145 IKAMRMDTLANLLAA

-255 NIADSVAVALADIH
+255 NIADSVAEALADIH

-280 DAIDNRTRSLKLV
+280 DAIDNRTRSLRLV

-454 PARLVSDCATQARP
+454 PAQLVSDCATQARP

-515 ITVSAALNGSQLT
+515 ITVSAALNGSQLN

-556 QDKEGV
+556 QGKEGV

-605 AQPATIAGNTVPNV
+605 VHPTTIA
-619 ADNPTPNVINPASIA
+619 DN
-634 ASPAPDMAC
+634 PAPDMAC

-684 SADEAIEMIGRLR
+684 SADEAIAMIGRLR

-720 RNGIKTVAMT
+720 RNGIKTVAIT

-769 PSVSIPTA
+769 PSVSVPTA
-777 SVSDAKQDTALFA
+777 SASDAQQDTALFA

-823 PNDTASIAKAAHK
+823 SNDTASIAKAAHK

-843 LMPDD
+843 LMPDN
-848 VEWLIELTPER
+848 VEWLADLTPER

-864 EEKRKKLY
+864 VAKRKKLY
-872 EKFKGVLEKI
+872 EKFKRVLEKI

>member
-1 MLLSGGGFA
+1 
-10 FMHLPKLAKLTVLI
+10 
-24 AVISELFSNFALN
+24 
-37 YKQQLS
+37 
-43 RMNYRTLRLKIIT
+43 MNYRTLRLKIIT

-77 SLTALNTA
+77 SLTDLNNA

-132 RKAMQLKQLVSDS
+132 RKAMQLKRLVSDS

-255 NIADSVAVALADIH
+255 NIADSVAEALADIH

-333 IAMLALLAI
+333 IAILALLAI

-454 PARLVSDCATQARP
+454 PAQLVSDCATQARP

-556 QDKEGV
+556 QGKEGV

-605 AQPATIAGNTVPNV
+605 AQPTTIA
-619 ADNPTPNVINPASIA
+619 DN
-634 ASPAPDMAC
+634 PAPDMAC

-720 RNGIKTVAMT
+720 RNGIKTVAIT

-777 SVSDAKQDTALFA
+777 SASNAKQDTALFA

-843 LMPDD
+843 LMPDN
-848 VEWLIELTPER
+848 VEWLTDLTPER

-864 EEKRKKLY
+864 EAKRKKLY
-872 EKFKGVLEKI
+872 EKFKGVLICLKSHHHINRG

>member
-1 MLLSGGGFA
+1 
-10 FMHLPKLAKLTVLI
+10 
-24 AVISELFSNFALN
+24 
-37 YKQQLS
+37 
-43 RMNYRTLRLKIIT
+43 MNYRTLRLKIIT

-77 SLTALNTA
+77 SLTDLNTA

-132 RKAMQLKQLVSDS
+132 HKAMQLKQLVSDS
-145 VKAMRMDTLANLLAA
+145 VKAMRMDTLASLLAA

-228 FRRQRSDTIATT
+228 FRRQRSDTIATM
-240 MQSGRTDSTAMAQGI
+240 MQSGRTDSIAMAQGI
-255 NIADSVAVALADIH
+255 NIADSVAEALADIH

-407 WVNQP
+407 WVSQP

-454 PARLVSDCATQARP
+454 PAQLVSDCATQARP

-515 ITVSAALNGSQLT
+515 ITVSAALNGSLLT

-538 TESEQQRIFN
+538 NESEQQRIFN

-556 QDKEGV
+556 QGKEGV
-562 GLGLSITREAVNMLG
+562 GLGLSITREAVSMLG

-595 LPVTVDTVQS
+595 LPVTVDTNPFVQ
-605 AQPATIAGNTVPNV
+605 PTRI
-619 ADNPTPNVINPASIA
+619 ADNPVS
-634 ASPAPDMAC
+634 DMAC
-643 VKSSSHPIKV
+643 VKSSSYPIKV

-720 RNGIKTVAMT
+720 RNGIKTVAIT

-777 SVSDAKQDTALFA
+777 SVSDAQQDTALFA

-843 LMPDD
+843 LMPDN

-864 EEKRKKLY
+864 EAKRKELY
-872 EKFKGVLEKI
+872 EKFKGVLEEI

>member
-1 MLLSGGGFA
+1 
-10 FMHLPKLAKLTVLI
+10 
-24 AVISELFSNFALN
+24 
-37 YKQQLS
+37 
-43 RMNYRTLRLKIIT
+43 MNYRTLRLKIIT

-85 SERLMERRNIV
+85 SERLMERRNVV

-203 NASNRETVYNIV
+203 SANNRETVYNIV
-215 STRRGFFRRLSDA
+215 STRRGFFRRLGDA
-228 FRRQRSDTIATT
+228 FRRQCSDTIATT

-255 NIADSVAVALADIH
+255 NIADSVAEALADIH

-321 ADMAARRATMMK
+321 ADMQARRSTMMK

-367 EAKNETERIMQQ
+367 EAKNETERLMQQ

-407 WVNQP
+407 WVSQP

-468 VANKKNLEVV
+468 VANNKNLEVV
-478 CSLRPGA
+478 CSLRTGA
-485 DRMCQADAF
+485 DCVCQADAF

-556 QDKEGV
+556 QGKEGV

-577 GTIRVVSQKG
+577 GTIRVASQKG

-619 ADNPTPNVINPASIA
+619 ADNPTPNIINPASIA

-720 RNGIKTVAMT
+720 RNGIKTVAIT

-769 PSVSIPTA
+769 PSVSVPTA
-777 SVSDAKQDTALFA
+777 SASSARHDATLFA
-790 PLLVFAEGDA
+790 PLLVFAECDA

-810 RQSIADYLSMLND
+810 RKSIADYLSMLND

-848 VEWLIELTPER
+848 VEWLADLTPER

-864 EEKRKKLY
+864 EAKRKKLY